1 MRLWTLKLRETV
13 RALGVVALVFLN
25 FGHAPMAVG
34 AELVAS
40 SYGASFCGGPVDP
53 VDAPGHSDS
62 APCEVCLL
70 GSGMD
75 LPPPP
80 AGSRSESAK
89 RRPATSLQSAAKAPP
104 GAMPV
109 RSRGRLL
116 PPDRLP

>member
-1 MRLWTLKLRETV
+1 MRLLTLKLRETV
-13 RALGVVALVFLN
+13 RALGVVALIFLN
-25 FGHAPMAVG
+25 FGHASMAVG

-53 VDAPGHSDS
+53 VDAPSHSDS

-80 AGSRSESAK
+80 AGLTLRVGEAPACYVTAARRESAPW
-89 RRPATSLQSAAKAPP
+89 RHTGSQPRAPP
-104 GAMPV
+104 AA
-109 RSRGRLL
+109 
-116 PPDRLP
+116 